1 MRVIAVTNQKG
12 GVGKTSTALSIAAE
26 LAARGRRTLVVDLD
40 PQENLGLGLRVAP
53 PEGGATLYEVLTT
66 RAALLDAAYPVAH
79 PALAGLRVVPA
90 GPRLA
95 RAEAD
100 LLGQVGFDE
109 VLKRKLQA
117 AADAFDVAVLDCP
130 PSLGALAINAVGAAD
145 LVLVPV
151 QCEFFSAR
159 GVVKLLEV
167 VELVRERR
175 NPDLTFRVVPTLFDG
190 RNNICRAVLAE
201 LQRSF
206 PGEVSQVTVG
216 VDTRMR
222 ESQARGLPIGLYAP
236 RARSAQAYAALT
248 LEIEALLEGRGATHA
263 QAA

>member
-1 MRVIAVTNQKG
+1 MQVIAVSNQKG
-12 GVGKTSTALSIAAE
+12 GVGKTSTALSVAAE
-26 LAARGRRTLVVDLD
+26 LAKRGRRVVVIDLD
-40 PQENLGLGLRVAP
+40 PQENLSLGLRVEVP
-53 PEGGATLYEVLTT
+53 DEGPTAYEALTT
-66 RAALLDAAYPVAH
+66 RIGLEQASYPVAP
-79 PALAGLRVVPA
+79 PALATLRVVPA

-95 RAEAD
+95 RAEGE

-109 VLKRKLQA
+109 VLKHKLRA
-117 AADAFDVAVLDCP
+117 AQDAFEVAVLDCP
-130 PSLGALAINAVGAAD
+130 PSLGPLTINAVGAAD

-175 NPDLTFRVVPTLFDG
+175 KPDLQVRVVPTLVDR

-201 LQRSF
+201 LERSF
-206 PGEVSQVTVG
+206 PGEVSEVAIG

-222 ESQARGLPIGLYAP
+222 ESQARGQPICLYAP
-236 RARSAQAYAALT
+236 RSRSARAYAQLT
-248 LEIEALLEGRGATHA
+248 TEIEALAARGAPHA